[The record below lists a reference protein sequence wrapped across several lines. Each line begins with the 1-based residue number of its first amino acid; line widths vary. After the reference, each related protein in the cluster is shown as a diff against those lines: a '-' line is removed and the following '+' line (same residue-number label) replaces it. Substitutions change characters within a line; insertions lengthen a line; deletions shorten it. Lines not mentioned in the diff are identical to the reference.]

1 MVIGI
6 EEFMKTATPE
16 QRRLLFDL
24 SDLAEKE
31 KDLADKINKIYSIV
45 ADTGIYSDGKGITL
59 CEDEDD
65 AHIISLGHKTELKDV
80 RDKIVMLLKKAVSE
94 LGMEDVGIIQ
104 RQYKNY
110 VKEE

>member
-1 MVIGI
+1 MSIGI

-16 QRRLLFDL
+16 QRQLLFDL

-31 KDLADKINKIYSIV
+31 KDLAEKINKIYSIA
-45 ADTGIYSDGKGITL
+45 ADAGIYSDDEGVTL

-65 AHIISLGHKTELKDV
+65 ANVISFKHKLELKDV
-80 RDKIVMLLKKAVSE
+80 RDDIARLLKRAVNK

-104 RQYKNY
+104 RQHKNY
-110 VKEE
+110 VKD